1 MLASDSGRWVG
12 WQPSLA
18 VADEPMNPETPAYAV
33 GQAVFIRTD
42 TPDFA
47 EESVAFKNLEELV
60 RICTQCRPNLVLEK
74 VIIFAIPKGEPIA
87 LTLGFVA
94 ATKGQRP
101 GNLTVEP

>member
-1 MLASDSGRWVG
+1 MNSDAS
-12 WQPSLA
+12 
-18 VADEPMNPETPAYAV
+18 AYAV

-47 EESVAFKNLEELV
+47 EESLAFKTLEEMV
-60 RICTQCRPNLVLEK
+60 RICSQSRPNLVLEK
-74 VIIFAIPKGEPIA
+74 LIIFAMPEGEPVA

-101 GNLTVEP
+101 GNLTVEV